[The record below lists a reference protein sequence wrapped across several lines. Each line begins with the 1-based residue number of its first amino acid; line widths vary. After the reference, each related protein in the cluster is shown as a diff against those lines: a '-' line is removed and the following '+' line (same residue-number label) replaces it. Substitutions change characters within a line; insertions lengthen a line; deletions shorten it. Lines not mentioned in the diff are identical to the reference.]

1 MTLIEAL
8 TASPYF
14 GAIAI
19 LLDAEI
25 PRRESILAL
34 VAFDLL
40 FISPPLILLWITT
53 TLGRRA
59 PAFLERLRAFIEREG
74 RLAMLWLFVVVGA
87 YPPGLN
93 PPLCV
98 SRDKARS
105 SNCEFARSPHNAT
118 IV

>member
-1 MTLIEAL
+1 VTLIEAL
-8 TASPYF
+8 TAFPYF

-87 YPPGLN
+87 FLSLDSIRY
-93 PPLCV
+93 
-98 SRDKARS
+98 
-105 SNCEFARSPHNAT
+105 FA
-118 IV
+118 